1 MLSKSNIYFRGVL
14 DVLPLLIPVFPF
26 GLIIGVIGIELGF
39 SPLMVYATSL
49 IIFSGSAQIVFFQ
62 LISAGAS
69 PVVTLTSVT
78 VTNSRHF
85 LYGAVLSEYL
95 EDLSQSWKAFLSY
108 FLVDQSFALSHKF
121 FKKNSSLK
129 NKHYY
134 LLGSGSTL
142 WFVWQISSL
151 VGIFLGAVVPDELGL
166 SFAIPL
172 TFLSLIIHEFRKP
185 DHLIVIFVSGF
196 LAIVFYEIPFKAYI
210 IAASLGALIVAL
222 IITNIKLKKK

>member
-1 MLSKSNIYFRGVL
+1 MKSSKIFTRGVL
-14 DVLPLLIPVFPF
+14 DVLPLLIPVVPF

-49 IIFSGSAQIVFFQ
+49 IVFSGSAQIVLFQ
-62 LISAGAS
+62 LISGGAS
-69 PVVTLTSVT
+69 PIVTLTSVG

-95 EDLSQSWKAFLSY
+95 ENLSTAWKAFLSY
-108 FLVDQSFALSHKF
+108 FLVDQSFALSHRF
-121 FKKNSSLK
+121 FKQNSALK

-134 LLGSGSTL
+134 LLGSGFTL
-142 WFVWQISSL
+142 WLTWQISSL
-151 VGIFLGAVVPDELGL
+151 IGIFLGSIVPEELGL

-172 TFLSLIIHEFRKP
+172 TFLSLIIHEFRKT

-196 LAIVFYEIPFKAYI
+196 LAILFYEIPFKAYI
-210 IAASLGALIVAL
+210 IAASLGALIVAS
-222 IITNIKLKKK
+222 IITNIKFKKK

>member
-121 FKKNSSLK
+121 FKENSSLK

-166 SFAIPL
+166 AFAIPL
-172 TFLSLIIHEFRKP
+172 TFLSLIIHEFRKI

-196 LAIVFYEIPFKAYI
+196 LAILFYEIPFKAYI

-222 IITNIKLKKK
+222 IITNIRLKRK

>member
-1 MLSKSNIYFRGVL
+1 MKSSKIFTKGVL

-62 LISAGAS
+62 LIFAGAS
-69 PVVTLTSVT
+69 PIVTLTSVA

-95 EDLSQSWKAFLSY
+95 EDLSQSWKIFLSY
-108 FLVDQSFALSHKF
+108 FLVDQSFALSHRY
-121 FKKNSSLK
+121 FKENSSLK

-134 LLGSGSTL
+134 LLGSGFTL
-142 WFVWQISSL
+142 WLVWQVSSL
-151 VGIFLGAVVPDELGL
+151 VGIFLGAVVPEELGL

-172 TFLSLIIHEFRKP
+172 TFLSLIIHDFRKP

-196 LAIVFYEIPFKAYI
+196 LAILFYEIPFKAYI

-222 IITNIKLKKK
+222 IITNIRLKKK

>member
-1 MLSKSNIYFRGVL
+1 MKSSKVFTRGVL
-14 DVLPLLIPVFPF
+14 DVLPLLIPVVPF

-49 IIFSGSAQIVFFQ
+49 IVFSGSAQIVLFQ
-62 LISAGAS
+62 LISGGAS
-69 PVVTLTSVT
+69 PIVTLTSVG

-95 EDLSQSWKAFLSY
+95 ENLSTTWKAFLSY
-108 FLVDQSFALSHKF
+108 FLVDQSFALSHRF
-121 FKKNSSLK
+121 FKQNSSLK

-142 WFVWQISSL
+142 WLTWQISSL
-151 VGIFLGAVVPDELGL
+151 IGIFLGSIVPEELGL

-172 TFLSLIIHEFRKP
+172 TFLSLIIHEFRKT
-185 DHLIVIFVSGF
+185 DHLLIIFVSGF
-196 LAIVFYEIPFKAYI
+196 LAILFYEIPFKAYI
-210 IAASLGALIVAL
+210 IAASLGALIAAS
-222 IITNIKLKKK
+222 IITNIKFKKK

>member
-1 MLSKSNIYFRGVL
+1 MKTSKIFTKGVL
-14 DVLPLLIPVFPF
+14 DVLPLLIPVVPF

-49 IIFSGSAQIVFFQ
+49 IVFSGSAQIVLFQ
-62 LISAGAS
+62 LVSGGAS
-69 PVVTLTSVT
+69 PIVTLTSVG

-95 EDLSQSWKAFLSY
+95 EDLSNSWKAFLSY
-108 FLVDQSFALSHKF
+108 FLVDQSFALSHRF
-121 FKKNSSLK
+121 FKQNRTLK

-134 LLGSGSTL
+134 LLGSGFTL
-142 WFVWQISSL
+142 WFTWQITSL
-151 VGIFLGAVVPDELGL
+151 IGIFLGSIVPEELGL

-172 TFLSLIIHEFRKP
+172 TFLSLIIHEFRKI

-196 LAIVFYEIPFKAYI
+196 LAILFYEIPFKAYI
-210 IAASLGALIVAL
+210 IVASLGALIVAW
-222 IITNIKLKKK
+222 IITNIKFKKK

>member
-1 MLSKSNIYFRGVL
+1 MKSSKIFIKGVV

-62 LISAGAS
+62 LIASGAS
-69 PVVTLTSVT
+69 PIVTLTSVG

-95 EDLSQSWKAFLSY
+95 EDLSKLWKAFLSY
-108 FLVDQSFALSHKF
+108 FLVDQSFALSQKF
-121 FKKNSSLK
+121 FKENNSLK
-129 NKHYY
+129 KKRYY
-134 LLGSGSTL
+134 LLGSGFTL
-142 WFVWQISSL
+142 WIVWQISSL
-151 VGIFLGAVVPDELGL
+151 VGIFLGAIVPEELGL

-172 TFLSLIIHEFRKP
+172 TFLSLIIHEFRKL
-185 DHLIVIFVSGF
+185 DHLIVIISSGS
-196 LAIVFYEIPFKAYI
+196 LAILFYEIPFKAYI
-210 IAASLGALIVAL
+210 IAASLGALLVAL
-222 IITNIKLKKK
+222 IITNIRLKKK